1 MQMESPMAAE
11 RRGPGRW
18 CAVRSPKGVLWESA
32 TGVGFDPVP
41 GEDGSIMAQRIEEFG
56 KYAFDQLASVYGER
70 VTEGDLDHWTP
81 TRKARR

>member
-1 MQMESPMAAE
+1 MAE
-11 RRGPGRW
+11 RKGPGRW

-41 GEDGSIMAQRIEEFG
+41 GEDGSTILDLIPLMDFDALAV
-56 KYAFDQLASVYGER
+56 AFGER

>member
-1 MQMESPMAAE
+1 MAAE
-11 RRGPGRW
+11 RKGPGRW

-41 GEDGSIMAQRIEEFG
+41 GEDGSRITERIAMLHSFDELAA
-56 KYAFDQLASVYGER
+56 AFGER

>member
-1 MQMESPMAAE
+1 MAAE

-32 TGVGFDPVP
+32 SGVGFDPVP
-41 GEDGSIMAQRIEEFG
+41 GEDGRVILELIDSG
-56 KYAFDQLASVYGER
+56 VVPFDTLAATIGER

-81 TRKARR
+81 TRKARK

>member
-1 MQMESPMAAE
+1 MIAQ
-11 RRGPGRW
+11 RRGEGRW

-32 TGVGFDPVP
+32 SGVGFDPVP
-41 GEDGSIMAQRIEEFG
+41 GEDGSRILTLIESGED
-56 KYAFDQLASVYGER
+56 FDDLAAMFGER